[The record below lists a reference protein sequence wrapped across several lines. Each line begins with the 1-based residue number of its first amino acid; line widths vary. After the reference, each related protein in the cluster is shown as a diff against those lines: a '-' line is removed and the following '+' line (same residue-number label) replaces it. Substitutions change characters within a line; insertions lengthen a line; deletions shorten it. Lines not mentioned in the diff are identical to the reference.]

1 MKSLFSWRLPLSEAD
16 FAELWEK
23 ATFVFDTNFLLDFYR
38 VSSSTSEDYFR
49 ILEHIKDR
57 IWLPYQ
63 VADEFFEH
71 REEIIDKEKKSFEC
85 ALSELEQWKVKQKKF
100 DSLKGSIS
108 QVGRIV
114 ASEIKILF
122 DEQKSYFDHSAARS
136 LNPTYTKKIIPVKM
150 KKYPYR
156 TN

>member
-1 MKSLFSWRLPLSEAD
+1 MKNLFSWKLPLSEAD

-38 VSSSTSEDYFR
+38 VSSSTSDDYFR

-63 VADEFFEH
+63 VADEFFER
-71 REEIIDKEKKSFEC
+71 REKIINDEKKSFQNAISIVED
-85 ALSELEQWKVKQKKF
+85 WKKERKNF
-100 DSLKGSIS
+100 NSLKGRIS

-114 ASEIKILF
+114 FSEIEVLF
-122 DEQKSYFDHSAARS
+122 DQQESYFDAVDEV
-136 LNPTYTKKIIPVKM
+136 TKVLREKIEILEKNH
-150 KKYPYR
+150 YSSFQ
-156 TN
+156 